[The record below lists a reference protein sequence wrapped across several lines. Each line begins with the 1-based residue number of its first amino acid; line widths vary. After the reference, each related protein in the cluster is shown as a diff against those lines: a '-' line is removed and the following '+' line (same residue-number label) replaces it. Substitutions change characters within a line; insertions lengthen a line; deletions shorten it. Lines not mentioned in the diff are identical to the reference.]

1 MLAKESYEVELG
13 LLLNHRHVPSIPF
26 VNEHRNAYGTIDL
39 MVSKRN
45 INPKLKVIVWILGI
59 IITVCIGYAGYR
71 LVQGNNTASSHYSSG
86 IEGTVSYGP
95 LCPTEPCS
103 VKPAYDFDIIA
114 VEENGNEAA
123 RTRPNEEGKYKLDL
137 PPGRY
142 EIKASR
148 SFASELGS
156 PPHMVQIEAN
166 KPTHLDLS
174 FDTGIR

>member
-1 MLAKESYEVELG
+1 MA
-13 LLLNHRHVPSIPF
+13 
-26 VNEHRNAYGTIDL
+26 
-39 MVSKRN
+39 
-45 INPKLKVIVWILGI
+45 
-59 IITVCIGYAGYR
+59 VCISYVGYR
-71 LVQGNNTASSHYSSG
+71 LIQGNAAYSNYSSD

-95 LCPTEPCS
+95 LCPIEPCS
-103 VKPAYDFDIIA
+103 VKPTYDFDIIA
-114 VEENGNEAA
+114 LKEKGSEAA
-123 RTRPNEEGKYKLDL
+123 RARPNEDGKYTLKL

-156 PPHMVQIEAN
+156 PPRMVQVEAN

>member
-1 MLAKESYEVELG
+1 
-13 LLLNHRHVPSIPF
+13 
-26 VNEHRNAYGTIDL
+26 
-39 MVSKRN
+39 MVSKRSTG
-45 INPKLKVIVWILGI
+45 PKLRIILGV

-71 LVQGNNTASSHYSSG
+71 LMQGGDASSGYSPG
-86 IEGTVSYGP
+86 IDGTVSYGP
-95 LCPTEPCS
+95 LCPVEPCS
-103 VKPAYDFDIIA
+103 VKPTYDFDIIA
-114 VEENGNEAA
+114 LKENGSEAA
-123 RTRPNEEGKYKLDL
+123 RTRPNEDGKYTLRL

-156 PPHMVQIEAN
+156 PPRVVQVENN

>member
-1 MLAKESYEVELG
+1 
-13 LLLNHRHVPSIPF
+13 
-26 VNEHRNAYGTIDL
+26 

-45 INPKLKVIVWILGI
+45 ASPKLRAILWILGI
-59 IITVCIGYAGYR
+59 IIAICLGYAGYK
-71 LVQGNNTASSHYSSG
+71 LLHGDPASSG
-86 IEGTVSYGP
+86 ISGTVSYGP
-95 LCPTEPCS
+95 LCPVEPCS

-114 VEENGNEAA
+114 LRENGSEAA
-123 RTRPNEEGKYKLDL
+123 RTRPHEDGTYELRL

-156 PPHMVQIEAN
+156 SPRVVQVETN
-166 KPTHLDLS
+166 KSTHLDLS

>member
-1 MLAKESYEVELG
+1 MA
-13 LLLNHRHVPSIPF
+13 
-26 VNEHRNAYGTIDL
+26 
-39 MVSKRN
+39 SKRST
-45 INPKLKVIVWILGI
+45 NPKPRVILWILGI
-59 IITVCIGYAGYR
+59 IIAAYIGYTGYR
-71 LVQGNNTASSHYSSG
+71 IVQGNTTAPSGYSSG
-86 IEGTVSYGP
+86 IDGTVSYGP

-103 VKPAYDFDIIA
+103 IKPTYDFDIVA
-114 VEENGNEAA
+114 LKENGNEAA

-156 PPHMVQIEAN
+156 PPRMVQVEAN
-166 KPTHLDLS
+166 RPTHLDLS